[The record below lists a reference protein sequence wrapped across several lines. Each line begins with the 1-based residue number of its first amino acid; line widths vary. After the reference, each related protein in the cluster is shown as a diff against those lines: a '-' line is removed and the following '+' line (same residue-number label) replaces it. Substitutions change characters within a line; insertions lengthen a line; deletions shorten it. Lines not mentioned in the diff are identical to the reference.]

1 MLTMATLQYDDNGR
15 LLFTKEMKETYTILV
30 PMMLPV
36 HFELF
41 KPIFTAE
48 GYKMEIINTQ
58 NSNIIN
64 NGLKYTHNDI
74 CYPAQLVIGQLLDAL
89 QSGKYDLNKVALMMT
104 QTGGGCR
111 ASNYVSLLR
120 KALAKAGL
128 SQVPVVSLNFG
139 GLEENPGFKITMPM
153 VKKLANAVIYGD
165 LLMLLRNQTLPYE
178 KIAGSVDELIDYH
191 VQQLLADFAQNKS
204 MGKKALRQKMHQ
216 ITADFVKLA
225 PEQRNKIK
233 VGVVGEIYVKFA
245 PLGNNN
251 LEEFLRREDAEVVIP
266 GLLDFLLYTIDTGIE
281 DYKLYGGSWLKKNFS
296 QYLLNYFEGIQL
308 DMIEV
313 LKQFP
318 LFTPPSNFSHTKS
331 LAKGFI
337 GYGAKMGE
345 GWLLTAEML
354 ELIDQGINNIV
365 CTQPFGCLPNHIC
378 GRGMIRKIKEH
389 FPNANIVPIDYDA
402 SATKVNQENRLK
414 LMLSTG
420 RKIAQEQI

>member
-1 MLTMATLQYDDNGR
+1 MTQLQYDDNGR
-15 LLFTKEMKETYTILV
+15 VIFTEEMKETYTILV

-48 GYKMEIINTQ
+48 GYHLEIINTQ
-58 NSNIIN
+58 NANIIE
-64 NGLKYTHNDI
+64 NGWKYTHNDI
-74 CYPAQLVIGQLLDAL
+74 CYPAQLVIGQLMDAL

-128 SQVPVVSLNFG
+128 AQIPVVSLNFN
-139 GLEENPGFKITMPM
+139 GLEDNPGFKITLSM
-153 VKKLANAVIYGD
+153 VKKLAHAVIYGD
-165 LLMLLRNQTLPYE
+165 LFMLLRNQTLPYE
-178 KIAGSVDELIDYH
+178 REAGSVDRLIDKH
-191 VQQLLADFAQNKS
+191 VQILLHDFAQNKS
-204 MGKKALRQKMHQ
+204 MGKKALRQKMRQ
-216 ITADFVKLA
+216 ITADFVALLSS
-225 PEQRNKIK
+225 ERHKIK

-251 LEEFLRREDAEVVIP
+251 LEEFLRNEDAEVVIP
-266 GLLDFLLYTIDTGIE
+266 GLLDVLLYTIDTGIE
-281 DYKLYGGSWLKKNFS
+281 DYRLYGGSRLKKYVS
-296 QYLLNYFEGIQL
+296 QYLLNYFENIQK
-308 DMIEV
+308 DMIAV
-313 LKQFP
+313 IKDFP
-318 LFTPPSNFSHTKS
+318 QLTPPSNFSHTKS

-354 ELIDQGINNIV
+354 ELIDQGVNNIV

-378 GRGMIRKIKEH
+378 GRGMIRKIKEC
-389 FPNANIVPIDYDA
+389 FPEANIVPIDYDA

-420 RKIAQEQI
+420 RKIAEGKI